1 MVIGVDFDGTI
12 VEHRYPEIGEER
24 PFATDIL
31 KRLIADRHK
40 LILWTMRNGRLLDEA
55 VQWCADRGVTF
66 YAVNSNSP
74 EMFKEENPSYLS
86 CKLNADVFIDD
97 CNVGGLPDWP
107 TIYKIISSKAT
118 YAQLL
123 YQKFQDEMDEDV
135 EPPSPKWM
143 FWKSNRH

>member
-40 LILWTMRNGRLLDEA
+40 LVLWTMRNGRLLDEA

-66 YAVNSNSP
+66 YAVNSSSP
-74 EMFKEENPSYLS
+74 EMFQEENPRHLS

-107 TIYKIISSKAT
+107 TIYKIISSKAS

-123 YQKFQDEMDEDV
+123 YQKFQDELDEDT
-135 EPPSPKWM
+135 EPPAPKWM
-143 FWKSNRH
+143 FWKTNRR